1 MSRLTGLK
9 DVDREVLKHVSD
21 KDLLVACSVDRR
33 MWNEVCDDNFL
44 RRRLTAKYPIIE
56 KYKKENETWKEFF
69 LRFLYY
75 KSKIWEDYKFE
86 YVSGNFKM
94 QYTLLNN
101 YFTRKNRL
109 LVNSAK
115 EGELELVK
123 YAVDRGSNIHTS
135 NEEALRWASL
145 NGHIEIVKYLVE
157 QGADIHAE
165 NNAALKF
172 AKRHRHNQ
180 VVKYL
185 RSKFIL
191 HT

>member
-9 DVDREVLKHVSD
+9 DVDRELLKHVSD
-21 KDLLVACSVDRR
+21 KELLVVCSVDRR

-44 RRRLTAKYPIIE
+44 RRRLTVKYPALE
-56 KYKKENETWKEFF
+56 KYKKENETWKDFF

-75 KSKIWEDYKFE
+75 KSKMWEDYKFE
-86 YVSGNFKM
+86 YVSGNFKA
-94 QYTLLNN
+94 QYTLLRN

-145 NGHIEIVKYLVE
+145 KGHLEIVKYLVE

-165 NNAALKF
+165 SNAALKF
-172 AKRHRHNQ
+172 AKRHRHDQ

-185 RSKFIL
+185 RSRFI
-191 HT
+191 